1 MKASLAIIVAA
12 FCLVAGSDAAGAQ
25 GAGGPERL
33 VGTWTAQDPA
43 TGQQEQLVI
52 TGETLQFGAGE
63 PEIPY
68 TAEGSGDRVAVYLG
82 GPGGQPATFTFL
94 DDNTAELEVPGGGG
108 EVIALTRAA
117 PAAATGTAEV
127 APAAGTPGSG
137 QEGHGSSE
145 GQSMIDEL
153 TAALVPY
160 GVSTRFEPMKQSLED
175 LLAAGWKLDQA
186 AGASGGF
193 TLLLTRGSSN
203 ALCILVPKNLSQAD
217 TALSDCRQLN

>member
-1 MKASLAIIVAA
+1 MKACLAVFLAGFLA
-12 FCLVAGSDAAGAQ
+12 VAGSDAAGAQ
-25 GAGGPERL
+25 DNRL
-33 VGTWTAQDPA
+33 VGTWTAQDPE

-63 PEIPY
+63 PQIPY
-68 TAEGSGDRVAVYLG
+68 SVEGSGDSVALYIG
-82 GPGGQPATFTFL
+82 GPGSPPANFVFL
-94 DDNTAELEVPGGGG
+94 DDNTAELEVPDSGGA
-108 EVIALTRAA
+108 VIALTRTQ
-117 PAAATGTAEV
+117 PATATEV
-127 APAAGTPGSG
+127 TPAAGAASTAG
-137 QEGHGSSE
+137 EGESL
-145 GQSMIDEL
+145 MDEL

-193 TLLLTRGSSN
+193 TLLLTRGASN
-203 ALCILVPKNLSQAD
+203 ALCILVPKNLGQAD

>member
-1 MKASLAIIVAA
+1 MKACLAVFLAGFLA
-12 FCLVAGSDAAGAQ
+12 VAGSGVALAQAGS
-25 GAGGPERL
+25 ERL
-33 VGTWTAQDPA
+33 VGTWTAQDPE

-63 PEIPY
+63 PQIPY
-68 TAEGSGDRVAVYLG
+68 SVEGSGDSIALYIG
-82 GPGGQPATFTFL
+82 GPGSPPANFTFL
-94 DDNTAELEVPGGGG
+94 DANSAELEVPGSGGA
-108 EVIALTRAA
+108 VIALTRAIPA
-117 PAAATGTAEV
+117 SPAATAEV
-127 APAAGTPGSG
+127 APASG
-137 QEGHGSSE
+137 QEGHGNTE
-145 GQSMIDEL
+145 GQTMMDEL

-193 TLLLTRGSSN
+193 TLLLTRGASN
-203 ALCILVPKNLSQAD
+203 ALCILVPKNLGQAD